1 MSPLTLTPQA
11 AARQGKTLAV
21 FDFGKTNSKMLVYGQ
36 DGTVLATARSAPR
49 WVMDGATRILDEEA
63 LHSWVRDSLAAAA
76 TELDCDRVMIS
87 AHACTFALIA
97 DDQLLLPILDYEY
110 AAPGEIEQRFR
121 ALQPPFTETGSPDLP
136 AGLNYGLHIYW
147 RAEHWPEAFAKAQ
160 AILPYPQFWNWR
172 LAGTVQAEI
181 SYVGCHSHLW
191 SPQRDDYS
199 SLVDHLGW
207 REKMPP
213 LKRAGAVVGTL
224 ALTLPDGGERVLQVH
239 NGVHDSNASL
249 YFYRSFGY
257 TSFSLISTGTWVIA
271 FNTDATLDQMDG
283 ARDMLANVSVDRQ
296 PVVTARFM
304 GGREFDLISGN
315 ARVKIGLGEIEAAI
329 AAGQM
334 ALPSFAPGGPYPE
347 SVGRLVGPEPAS
359 EAERAAVGSLYLAC
373 MTATV
378 LDMLGSDNT
387 VIIDGGLALNPVY
400 ATLIASLRPNQTV
413 LVNADA
419 EGTAAGAASLAFE
432 TFGVSPFKD
441 PCTRVEP
448 QVIPGLDAYAA
459 AWREAAKAGR

>member
-1 MSPLTLTPQA
+1 MSALSLTPA
-11 AARQGKTLAV
+11 AASRQGNTLAV

-36 DGTVLATARSAPR
+36 DGALLATARSAPR
-49 WVMDGATRILDEEA
+49 WVMDGETRILDEAA
-63 LHSWVRDSLAAAA
+63 LHGWVRASLAAAA
-76 TELDCDRVMIS
+76 AELACDRVMIS

-110 AAPGEIEQRFR
+110 AAPDAIEREFR
-121 ALQPPFTETGSPDLP
+121 ALQSPFSETGSPDLP

-147 RAEHWPEAFAKAQ
+147 RAREWADAFAKAD

-172 LAGTVQAEI
+172 LSGAVKSEI

-191 SPQRDDYS
+191 SPERNDYAGV
-199 SLVDHLGW
+199 VDKLGW
-207 REKMPP
+207 RDKMPAFE
-213 LKRAGAVVGTL
+213 RAGAAVGTL
-224 ALTLPDGGERVLQVH
+224 DLTLPDGSARKLTIH

-271 FNTDATLDQMDG
+271 FNTDATLNQMDG

-315 ARVKIGLGEIEAAI
+315 ARVKIGLGEIGAAI
-329 AAGQM
+329 ASGQM
-334 ALPSFAPGGPYPE
+334 ALPSFAPGGPYPD
-347 SVGRLVGPEPAS
+347 SAGRLVGPEPAT

-387 VIIDGGLALNPVY
+387 IIIDGGLALNPVY

-432 TFGVSPFKD
+432 TFGASPFKD
-441 PCTRVEP
+441 PCTRVAP
-448 QVIPGLDAYAA
+448 QIIPGLDAYAA
-459 AWREAAKAGR
+459 AWREAAEAGR

>member
-1 MSPLTLTPQA
+1 MSGLTHTPA
-11 AARQGKTLAV
+11 AASRQGKTLAV

-49 WVMDGATRILDEEA
+49 WVMDGETRILDEDA
-63 LHSWVRDSLAAAA
+63 LHGWVRDSLTAAAA
-76 TELDCDRVMIS
+76 ELDCDRVMIT

-110 AAPGEIEQRFR
+110 AAPAAIEESFR
-121 ALQPPFTETGSPDLP
+121 AIQSPFSETGSPDLP

-147 RAEHWPEAFAKAQ
+147 RAERWAEAFAQTK

-172 LAGTVQAEI
+172 LSGAVTSEI

-191 SPQRDDYS
+191 SPERDDYAGV
-199 SLVDHLGW
+199 VDQLGW
-207 REKMPP
+207 REKLPDFS
-213 LKRAGAVVGTL
+213 RAGDVVGTL
-224 ALTLPDGGERVLQVH
+224 DLTLPDGSPRTLQVH

-257 TSFSLISTGTWVIA
+257 RSFSLISTGTWVIA

-304 GGREFDLISGN
+304 GGREFDLISQN
-315 ARVKIGLGEIEAAI
+315 ARVKIGLAEIGAAI

-334 ALPSFAPGGPYPE
+334 ALPSFAPGGPYPN
-347 SVGRLVGPEPAS
+347 STGHLVGPEPAS

-387 VIIDGGLALNPVY
+387 IIIDGGLALNPVY

-432 TFGVSPFKD
+432 TFGASPFRD

-448 QVIPGLDAYAA
+448 QVIPGLEAYAR
-459 AWREAAKAGR
+459 AWREAAEAAR